1 MSSPSFIPIDP
12 TSPCPEFDTL
22 KLPREY
28 SFPLDPFQKHAI
40 CAIEKGHNVLVTAK
54 TGSGKTL
61 VGEHLIAHM
70 LDKGKRV
77 FYTTPIKSL
86 SNQKFHDLKQM
97 FPSVGIL
104 TGDIKYR
111 PDAQVVIMTTEILRN
126 LLYKENTATKNL
138 GMGALISLEN
148 LGGVVFD
155 ECHYINDADR
165 GKVWEETMI
174 LLDPSI
180 QQVLLSATIDKP
192 ELFAQWLG
200 NLKKVPIHL
209 ISTTYR
215 IVPLRHQVM
224 IGEQPQMVM
233 DTYYHEDAY
242 IRWIQWR
249 NQKAKDAD
257 ARVAAVGNRR
267 AGGYEDPVVKGV
279 GGMPSYTHQLNTM
292 VEFLERKTLLP
303 AIFFVF
309 SRNKCEEY
317 AKLISQNLLTSSES
331 ASIRHIWNFHL
342 HGQTDILETMPQAHT
357 LLSLLEKGIAFHHS
371 GLVPILREI
380 VEILFGKGL
389 IKVLFAT
396 ETFAVGINM
405 PTKTVV
411 FTDLEKYTDGG
422 RRLLTTD
429 EYLQMAGRAGRRGKD
444 TEGHVFYLPS
454 RDPVGSGDIKRM
466 MTGVLSP
473 ITSRMDF
480 HYDFLLKALQNP
492 HVQYEDIL
500 EKSYWME
507 QTKVQIEARTKEI
520 EALET
525 KTKELGIAEDELL
538 ELFEWDKLKQEV
550 QSSVN
555 AKRKK
560 ATKLLSEWEENHS
573 TSNWNRLRMLYA
585 TWKKNDGDLY
595 ALSEEVRQLLQSSKH
610 IQKKIDFLE
619 EAGYLKE
626 NQPTLLGTLA
636 TEVNEG
642 HGLLLSKSVL
652 RSSVKDLSCEELVC
666 FLAGFL
672 GEGEKSV
679 ENCSLESL
687 KLSGSVLDLLYFADD
702 SAQALIQLEC
712 KHKCESSP
720 EYWALQSGWIDI
732 ARRWY
737 AGEDASTICAEYG
750 IYEGNFIRAMLKLSN
765 LIEEWMNM
773 LTYLKYT
780 DQLERYKD
788 LKDCILRG
796 VVKPQSLYLTL

>member
-1 MSSPSFIPIDP
+1 MSSPYFFPIDP

-22 KLPREY
+22 KLPRDY

-70 LDKGKRV
+70 LAKEKRV

-86 SNQKFHDLKQM
+86 SNQKFYDLKQM

-138 GMGALISLEN
+138 GMTALISLDN

-192 ELFAQWLG
+192 ELFARWLG
-200 NLKKVPIHL
+200 DLKKVPMHL
-209 ISTTYR
+209 ISKTYR

-242 IRWIQWR
+242 IRWLQWR

-257 ARVAAVGNRR
+257 QHKQAVNNRR

-292 VEFLERKTLLP
+292 VDFLDRKTLLP

-317 AKLISQNLLTSSES
+317 AKLISKNLLTSCES
-331 ASIRHIWNFHL
+331 SSIKHIWDFHL
-342 HGQTDILETMPQAHT
+342 HKHNDVLETMPQAHN
-357 LLSLLEKGIAFHHS
+357 LLSLLQKGIAFHHS
-371 GLVPILREI
+371 GLVPILREV

-389 IKVLFAT
+389 VKVLFAT

-411 FTDLEKYTDGG
+411 FTDLEKYTNEG

-444 TEGHVFYLPS
+444 TEGHVFYLPC

-466 MTGVLSP
+466 MTGMMSP

-492 HVQYEDIL
+492 HVKYDDIL
-500 EKSYWME
+500 DKSYWME
-507 QTKVQIEARTKEI
+507 QTRVQIAAREKEM
-520 EALET
+520 ESL
-525 KTKELGIAEDELL
+525 KQKNKELGISQEELV
-538 ELFEWDKLKQEV
+538 EFFEWDKLKNEV

-560 ATKLLSEWEENHS
+560 ATKLLTEWEDNHS
-573 TSNWNRLRMLYA
+573 GSNWNRLKMLYA
-585 TWKKNDGDLY
+585 TWKKNDSDLY
-595 ALSEEVRQLLQSSKH
+595 ELSEQLRQLSQSSKNV
-610 IQKKIDFLE
+610 QKKIDFLHVS
-619 EAGYLKE
+619 GYLDEGK
-626 NQPTLLGTLA
+626 PTLTGILA
-636 TEVNEG
+636 TEANEAN
-642 HGLLLSKSVL
+642 GLLLASAIISSESKEL
-652 RSSVKDLSCEELVC
+652 DCEELIC
-666 FLAGFL
+666 LLAGFL
-672 GEGEKSV
+672 GESEKGLEDGRSKTLHLSNRV
-679 ENCSLESL
+679 EMILCQ
-687 KLSGSVLDLLYFADD
+687 VDD
-702 SAQALIQLEC
+702 WAEELIQLENR
-712 KHKCESSP
+712 HGSESSHS
-720 EYWALQSGWIDI
+720 YWKLQAGWIDI
-732 ARRWY
+732 TRRWY
-737 AGEDASTICAEYG
+737 NGEDASAICAEYG
-750 IYEGNFIRAMLKLSN
+750 IYEGNFIRAMLKLGN
-765 LIEEWMNM
+765 ILEEWMNM
-773 LTYLKYT
+773 LTYLMRT
-780 DQLERYKD
+780 EQLERYKD